1 MFKKNRKIY
10 YIITFTLIFLLLFF
24 YWQNHTLQITRYE
37 LTYDNLPKSFDGYR
51 IVQISDMH
59 GKTFGMENIGL
70 ANKIKSLKPDVL
82 LITGD
87 MMSST
92 INDEGAF
99 FEFLDHF
106 DKACQIYM
114 CLGNHEQIA
123 RQLTNNGKDNDRY
136 SNFINNIEDKG
147 VILLNN
153 EKITIKSGSDN
164 ITISGL
170 TLELYHYSRRDIE
183 PYDEDMSLKEYYIE
197 EVLGKPPKEFNILL
211 AHNPAYFKEY
221 VSWGADLILSGHIHG
236 GIIRIPFLGGLF
248 SPEKIFF
255 PEYDAGLFE
264 SNESNMIVNRGL
276 GYSKVH
282 IRLFN
287 RPEISLVELK
297 NIP

>member
-1 MFKKNRKIY
+1 
-10 YIITFTLIFLLLFF
+10 
-24 YWQNHTLQITRYE
+24 
-37 LTYDNLPKSFDGYR
+37 
-51 IVQISDMH
+51 MH

-70 ANKIKSLKPDVL
+70 ANKIKSLKPDIL
-82 LITGD
+82 FITGD

-106 DKACQIYM
+106 DRACPMYM

-123 RQLTNNGKDNDRY
+123 SQLPNLSENNNRF
-136 SNFINNIEDKG
+136 SNYINNLTEKG
-147 VILLNN
+147 VTLLDNR
-153 EKITIKSGSDN
+153 KITVENGEDSIN
-164 ITISGL
+164 IFGL
-170 TLELYHYSRRDIE
+170 TPELYHYSRRDIE
-183 PYDEDMSLKEYYIE
+183 PYDENLSLTESYIE
-197 EVLGKPPKEFNILL
+197 SVLGKSPKELNILL
-211 AHNPAYFKEY
+211 AHNPAYFEEY
-221 VSWGADLILSGHIHG
+221 VSWGADLTLSGHIHG

-255 PEYDAGLFE
+255 PKYDAGLFE
-264 SNESNMIVNRGL
+264 SGDSKMIVNRGL
-276 GYSKVH
+276 GYSKIN